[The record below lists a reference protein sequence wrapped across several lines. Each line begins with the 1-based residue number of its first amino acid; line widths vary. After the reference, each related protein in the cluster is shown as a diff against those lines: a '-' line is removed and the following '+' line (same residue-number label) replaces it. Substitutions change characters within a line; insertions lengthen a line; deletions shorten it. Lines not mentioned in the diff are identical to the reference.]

1 VDVHYKYSNACE
13 VMHLS
18 LKPMQMLDVKCRSE
32 YGGIYTVLHRV
43 IDQYFCA
50 LESVLG
56 YKSLY
61 LTVLYFLLQNF
72 IKAEYGCRLEFNKC
86 VIKNF

>member
-1 VDVHYKYSNACE
+1 MLNADLNKDV
-13 VMHLS
+13 M
-18 LKPMQMLDVKCRSE
+18 
-32 YGGIYTVLHRV
+32 VLHRV

-61 LTVLYFLLQNF
+61 LTILYFLLQDF

-86 VIKNF
+86 VINV

>member
-1 VDVHYKYSNACE
+1 MRFYTQNALVIKAYEDVR
-13 VMHLS
+13 M
-18 LKPMQMLDVKCRSE
+18 SE
-32 YGGIYTVLHRV
+32 WGGITVAVLHRV

-61 LTVLYFLLQNF
+61 LTILYFYCETLL
-72 IKAEYGCRLEFNKC
+72 KAEYGCRLEFNKC
-86 VIKNF
+86 VINV